1 MQKILQIVFVLIG
14 VYQLQAQ
21 EITLKGTVSD
31 FGGSLPGVSVTILE
45 TGKGVAT
52 DLDGKYTLQVQPN
65 QTVAFSFI
73 GYTTKKVKISNQTEV
88 NIFLEAQAEN
98 LEEVIIQIPYGT
110 ANKKTYT
117 GSVGLVS
124 AKTIGQSQVSNVSR
138 VLEGSVAG
146 IQSFAQSGQPG
157 SEAEIRI
164 RGVGSIN
171 AGSKPLYVVDGVP
184 YEGGLSA
191 IAPADIESIS
201 VLKDA
206 TSAVLYGSRAG
217 NGVIMITTKKGL
229 KNQEPQVEISAK
241 YGTSS
246 RAQRDYKTMNTNQ
259 YAEMSWEAI
268 RNGRMDMAGEDW
280 ATASQYATAN
290 LVSTLGINPYGT
302 NNPEPVGTDG
312 KLRAGLQPLW
322 NDNWADAL
330 SQNANYTDL
339 TVRVSGGGAKSRYFV
354 SGGFLNNQG
363 YVKESGFKRFNFRS
377 NIIIDAKDWL
387 EVGLN
392 ASASHSIQDYPK
404 QDDSAINNVIGFGR
418 NMPSFY
424 PIYER
429 DLTTGAYLLDPES
442 GNRLYDFGA
451 YRASSYARYNLVA
464 TLPLDK
470 AENKADVATVRAYTQ
485 IKFLDNLK
493 LKTSV
498 NVDYKSLYNHNVA
511 NPEVGPSSAT
521 GGSVSMEN
529 TRTTSMTFNNVLNY
543 DLDLD
548 DKNSLSFMAGQ
559 EYYEY
564 KSNNFG
570 GVREQLIMLGYEQP
584 DAASRL
590 VDFYGKA
597 DEYTMLSFFGTTQ
610 YAYDKKYYLSA
621 SYRADGSSRFHKDSR
636 WGKFWSIGASWR
648 TIDEDFMQQF
658 REAGLNELMFRASY
672 GSQGNDNLPTY
683 YAYQALYDIY
693 NNLGDPGLVAKR
705 LETPKLG
712 WESNMN
718 LNLGMDFGL
727 FNNRLRGTIEYF
739 DRSSKDLLFDREL
752 APSLGFSS
760 IQQNIGK
767 IKNYGWEFTVE
778 GYPIKTEDWAW
789 KLGVN
794 ITTYKNKIVN
804 LPTAEMYSGTKKW
817 IKGGSVYDFYLQ
829 EWAGVNPETGKPRW
843 YGTDVNGNRYI
854 TENYSDLK
862 DKDRV
867 KSGNSLPKVS
877 GGFQTEL
884 TYKNWQLMANFSYGI
899 GGKIYNSDKL
909 SLMKQNG
916 GGTAWSTDML
926 DRWTPENTDSD
937 VARLTTATAN
947 SWTNSSTRFL
957 VDRSYLKLKTL
968 SIAYNLPKA
977 WMQKVKLGD
986 ASVYFQAEN
995 LFTVT
1000 KQQGLDPEQ
1009 TFDGTTYYRY
1019 PAMKTISVGLNLKL

>member
-31 FGGSLPGVSVTILE
+31 VGGSLPGVSVTILE

-52 DLDGKYTLQVQPN
+52 DFDGNYTLQVQPN

-146 IQSFAQSGQPG
+146 VQSFAQSGQPG

-229 KNQEPQVEISAK
+229 KNQEPQIEISAK
-241 YGTSS
+241 YGSSS
-246 RAQRDYKTMNTNQ
+246 RAQSDYKTMNTNQ

-322 NDNWADAL
+322 NDNWTDAL

-339 TVRVSGGGAKSRYFV
+339 NIRVSGGGAKSRYFV

-387 EVGLN
+387 EMGLN

-424 PIYER
+424 PIYQR
-429 DLTTGAYLLDPES
+429 DLTTGAYLLDPET

-498 NVDYKSLYNHNVA
+498 NVDYKSLYNHNVT
-511 NPEVGPSSAT
+511 NPEVGPSAAT
-521 GGSVSMEN
+521 GGSVSMQN

-590 VDFYGKA
+590 VNFYGKA
-597 DEYTMLSFFGTTQ
+597 DEYNMLSFFGTTQ

-621 SYRADGSSRFHKDSR
+621 SYRTDGSSRFHKDSR
-636 WGKFWSIGASWR
+636 WGKFWSLGASWR

-658 REAGLNELMFRASY
+658 REAGVNELMFRASY

-693 NNLGDPGLVAKR
+693 NNLGNPGLVAKR
-705 LETPKLG
+705 LGTPNLG

-727 FNNRLRGTIEYF
+727 FNNRLRGTVEYF

-778 GYPIKTEDWAW
+778 GYPIMTEDWKW

-794 ITTYKNKIVN
+794 ITTYKNKIVD
-804 LPTAEMYSGTKKW
+804 LPTAEMYTGTKKW

-843 YGTDVNGNRYI
+843 YGTDVNGNRYM

-926 DRWTPENTDSD
+926 DRWTPGNTDSD
-937 VARLTTATAN
+937 VARLTTSTAN

-968 SIAYNLPKA
+968 TLAYNFPKA
-977 WMQKVKLGD
+977 WMQKVNLGD